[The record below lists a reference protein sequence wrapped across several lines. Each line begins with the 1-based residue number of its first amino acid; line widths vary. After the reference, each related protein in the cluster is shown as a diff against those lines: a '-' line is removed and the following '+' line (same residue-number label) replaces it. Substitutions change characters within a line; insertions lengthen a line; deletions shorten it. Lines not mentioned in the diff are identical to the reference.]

1 LPEKCDINL
10 TIGGELLLYVY
21 IGCLTFG
28 IIYSAVS
35 AILGHNGF
43 DNGGDAGFEGGFDGN
58 VDGAFDGAFDG
69 TIDAGLDGGIQAEF
83 DGDYSADSGDGPS
96 LFNPLVLTSA
106 IASFGAI
113 GIIAKVGFKMGDI
126 LSLVV
131 ALSFAGGI
139 GAAIFFGIVK
149 FMYNSQ
155 SNSVFSTR
163 DLIGA
168 ETEIITPIPADGV
181 GEIALTING
190 TRRNFPAKSANK
202 EYIARGVTVK
212 VRDISGN
219 IALVTRKITIDDLES
234 LETERRQSRND
245 REINNN

>member
-1 LPEKCDINL
+1 
-10 TIGGELLLYVY
+10 LLYVY

-43 DNGGDAGFEGGFDGN
+43 DDGSVGDAGFEGGFDGN
-58 VDGAFDGAFDG
+58 ADGGLDGVLDG
-69 TIDAGLDGGIQAEF
+69 TIDVDFDGGIQAEV
-83 DGDYSADSGDGPS
+83 DGEHSVDSGDGPS
-96 LFNPLVLTSA
+96 PFNPLVLTSA
-106 IASFGAI
+106 IATFGAI
-113 GIIAKVGFKMGDI
+113 GIIGKVGFKMGDL
-126 LSLVV
+126 LSLIV

-139 GAAIFFGIVK
+139 GTAIFFGIVK

-155 SNSVFSTR
+155 SNSIFSTR
-163 DLIGA
+163 DLIGTEA
-168 ETEIITPIPADGV
+168 EIITPIPADGM

-190 TRRNFPAKSANK
+190 IRRNFPAKSINQ
-202 EYIARGVTVK
+202 EDIARGVTVK

-219 IALVTRKITIDDLES
+219 IALVTRKITIDDLGS
-234 LETERRQSRND
+234 LETERRQSRDD